1 MNKFKLWDSVIT
13 PTGDVGKIV
22 EEYFD
27 NGVLMAIVRVDAK
40 NLPPMPV
47 AELRESATEA
57 VTRFVWSSRWQD
69 RERPRFI
76 SFHYRHSD
84 PSVWRGD
91 SYSGR
96 AGLGRY

>member
-1 MNKFKLWDSVIT
+1 MKTVSYWQSVIV
-13 PTGDVGKIV
+13 PTGEVGKVV
-22 EEYFD
+22 EAYYD
-27 NGVLMAIVRVDAK
+27 KGVAMAIVRVDSK

-47 AELRESATEA
+47 ADLRESDTPA

-84 PSVWRGD
+84 PTCWQGD